1 MTSAGRGK
9 YKSGLAGAAQ
19 QQRPV
24 EKIMKL
30 AKPFAAISLFLLLA
44 ASDLHAACTSAT
56 AVGTF
61 GFTTTGTLILPTGP
75 APVAA
80 VGLVTFNLN
89 GNITGSQD
97 RSVGGAFAHETLT
110 GTFTVT
116 RDCTIIAVAN
126 VYDSSGNLVRTS
138 TIPGVLV
145 DNGKQIRAI
154 FETVVLP
161 NGLDLPSVLTLEA
174 DRIQGHAQ

>member
-1 MTSAGRGK
+1 
-9 YKSGLAGAAQ
+9 
-19 QQRPV
+19 
-24 EKIMKL
+24 MKP
-30 AKPFAAISLFLLLA
+30 AKAFAAISFFLLA
-44 ASDLHAACTSAT
+44 TGLHAACTSAT

-61 GFTTTGTLILPTGP
+61 GLTTTGVLILPTGP

-80 VGLVTFNLN
+80 VGLVTFDLS

-110 GTFTVT
+110 GTFTVN
-116 RDCTIIAVAN
+116 RDCKMIVVAD

-145 DNGKQIRAI
+145 DNGKHIRGI
-154 FETVVLP
+154 FESVGLP
-161 NGLDLPSVLTLEA
+161 SGLNLPSVLTLEA
-174 DRIQGHAQ
+174 NRIQGHAQ

>member
-1 MTSAGRGK
+1 
-9 YKSGLAGAAQ
+9 
-19 QQRPV
+19 
-24 EKIMKL
+24 MKP
-30 AKPFAAISLFLLLA
+30 AKAFAAISFFLLLTA
-44 ASDLHAACTSAT
+44 PRLRAACTSAT
-56 AVGTF
+56 AAGTF

-80 VGLVTFNLN
+80 VGLVTFDLN
-89 GNITGSQD
+89 GNVTGSQD
-97 RSVGGAFAHETLT
+97 RSVGGAFAHETIT

-116 RDCTIIAVAN
+116 RDCAITVVAN

-145 DNGKQIRAI
+145 NNGKQIRAI

-161 NGLDLPSVLTLEA
+161 NGISLPSVLTLEA
-174 DRIQGHAQ
+174 DRIRGHAE